1 MCAAIT
7 GVTPEYGLLLEQNR
21 AGDVLIQVE
30 ADVDSEYDYELL
42 GYITP
47 KKMGQAYHCPVFN
60 GLSKQ
65 TTSEQLMDLG
75 TQLNIHGIVPMFHV
89 AGVTPEAA
97 DVHTAFL
104 GRKDPPCGHHH
115 E

>member
-1 MCAAIT
+1 MFIGSLAPSSPLTAPRFLKTMSPALEKSVLSPLLAAQYMSIT

-65 TTSEQLMDLG
+65 TTS
-75 TQLNIHGIVPMFHV
+75 
-89 AGVTPEAA
+89 
-97 DVHTAFL
+97 
-104 GRKDPPCGHHH
+104 
-115 E
+115 

>member
-1 MCAAIT
+1 MYKRQ
-7 GVTPEYGLLLEQNR
+7 PEYGLLLEQNR

-89 AGVTPEAA
+89 VEMCIRDSFYMA
-97 DVHTAFL
+97 L
-104 GRKDPPCGHHH
+104 KKKM
-115 E
+115 